1 MDRSERLSG
10 KKVLIVGLT
19 LFSMFF
25 GAGNLIFP
33 PFLAVQAGTSI
44 IPAAAGFLISAV
56 GLPVLGVIAVARSGG
71 LEKLAGRVHPA
82 FAQLFTILIYLSIG
96 PFLAIPRTAGTSFEM
111 TLLPL
116 VGEGGKAAGQL
127 LYSIVFF
134 TIAMVMA
141 FNPDKLTERLGKIL
155 CPALLILICV
165 RFAGSVFYHQ
175 TISGEP
181 AGAYQRAAAV
191 TGFLEGYQT
200 MDTIA
205 ALNFGIVIALNI
217 RAMGVRE
224 DSQVVRT
231 TIHSG
236 MIAGLLLALIY
247 MALAYVGGQVQA
259 EAASLDNGAR
269 ILTFAAGRFY
279 GNAGAL
285 LLGVIFFIA
294 CLNTCIGLLSCCSK
308 YFSTL
313 VPGIGYRA
321 WVVLFAVT
329 SVVIANAGLSRILA
343 FSVPVLNAIYPV
355 AIVLIALSFIH
366 RGEGAGRKMYPAAI
380 LLTGIVSVIYSLE
393 QTRIV
398 IPVIT
403 GAVSLL
409 PGYGLGLGWL
419 IPAAIGIGI
428 GRMLPEHSR

>member
-127 LYSIVFF
+127 LYSVVFF

-155 CPALLILICV
+155 CPALLILIFV
-165 RFAGSVFYHQ
+165 MFAGSVFYHQ

-181 AGAYQRAAAV
+181 AGAYQ
-191 TGFLEGYQT
+191 T

-205 ALNFGIVIALNI
+205 ALKFGIVIALNI

>member
-1 MDRSERLSG
+1 MDRGERLSG

-155 CPALLILICV
+155 CPALLILIFV
-165 RFAGSVFYHQ
+165 MFAGSVF
-175 TISGEP
+175 
-181 AGAYQRAAAV
+181 
-191 TGFLEGYQT
+191 
-200 MDTIA
+200 
-205 ALNFGIVIALNI
+205 
-217 RAMGVRE
+217 
-224 DSQVVRT
+224 
-231 TIHSG
+231 
-236 MIAGLLLALIY
+236 
-247 MALAYVGGQVQA
+247 
-259 EAASLDNGAR
+259 
-269 ILTFAAGRFY
+269 
-279 GNAGAL
+279 
-285 LLGVIFFIA
+285 
-294 CLNTCIGLLSCCSK
+294 
-308 YFSTL
+308 
-313 VPGIGYRA
+313 
-321 WVVLFAVT
+321 
-329 SVVIANAGLSRILA
+329 
-343 FSVPVLNAIYPV
+343 
-355 AIVLIALSFIH
+355 
-366 RGEGAGRKMYPAAI
+366 
-380 LLTGIVSVIYSLE
+380 
-393 QTRIV
+393 
-398 IPVIT
+398 
-403 GAVSLL
+403 
-409 PGYGLGLGWL
+409 
-419 IPAAIGIGI
+419 
-428 GRMLPEHSR
+428 